1 MHSIMSEK
9 RYKKGAKIFAAA
21 LAVVLVL
28 SVQPVFSAEMYY
40 GDVEPGPMC
49 ALKAPKVKAEA
60 VSRTEIRLSWKAVKN
75 AKGYEIYR
83 SRGMHSTNFKRQ
95 KTLYGGS
102 KTVYRDRN
110 LSADR
115 YYNYEVF
122 AFRYRNGK
130 KVYSQVCRVS
140 ETAGVIK
147 PTVLAGGAESLK
159 EMEVYARSWGADRLI
174 FYSSSTKS
182 GPFQKFASRKGDE
195 LSVSEP
201 GEIGEIRYYKVK
213 AVRKIGKK
221 TFSSVSR
228 IVSGQLLSPYLDITG
243 ADLNRPFVRTD
254 TFIYQLTS
262 EKTNYPAVIFKKGC
276 EEGIPFSYSYA
287 GEHGEGESRQQ
298 SKAEVVLESYSEDG
312 IAYMPMQK
320 NYVLEPGKTVYL
332 KFCAQHPVMYYPK
345 GRIWLDVSYNDYRVD
360 AGCISFGPEGCRYSY
375 DY

>member
-1 MHSIMSEK
+1 MSEK
-9 RYKKGAKIFAAA
+9 RYKKGTKIFAAA

-49 ALKAPKVKAEA
+49 TLKAPKVKAEA

-110 LSADR
+110 LPADR

-122 AFRYRNGK
+122 AFRYRNGQ

-147 PTVLAGGAESLK
+147 PTVSAGGAESLK

-182 GPFQKFASRKGDE
+182 GP
-195 LSVSEP
+195 LSL
-201 GEIGEIRYYKVK
+201 IHI
-213 AVRKIGKK
+213 
-221 TFSSVSR
+221 
-228 IVSGQLLSPYLDITG
+228 
-243 ADLNRPFVRTD
+243 
-254 TFIYQLTS
+254 
-262 EKTNYPAVIFKKGC
+262 
-276 EEGIPFSYSYA
+276 
-287 GEHGEGESRQQ
+287 
-298 SKAEVVLESYSEDG
+298 
-312 IAYMPMQK
+312 
-320 NYVLEPGKTVYL
+320 
-332 KFCAQHPVMYYPK
+332 
-345 GRIWLDVSYNDYRVD
+345 
-360 AGCISFGPEGCRYSY
+360 
-375 DY
+375 

>member
-1 MHSIMSEK
+1 MSEK
-9 RYKKGAKIFAAA
+9 RYKKGTKNFAAA
-21 LAVVLVL
+21 LAVVLIL

-95 KTLYGGS
+95 KTLYGGK

-110 LSADR
+110 LPADR

-147 PTVLAGGAESLK
+147 PTVSAGGAESLR

-174 FYSSSTKS
+174 FYSSSTKG
-182 GPFQKFASRKGDE
+182 GPFQKFASLKGDE

-228 IVSGQLLSPYLDITG
+228 ITCGRLLSPYLDITG
-243 ADLNRPFVRTD
+243 ADLNRPFVQTD
-254 TFIYQLTS
+254 TFIYKLTS
-262 EKTNYPAVIFKKGC
+262 EKTNYPAVIFKEGC

-298 SKAEVVLESYSEDG
+298 SEAEVVLDSYSEDG
-312 IAYMPMQK
+312 ISYTPMK
-320 NYVLEPGKTVYL
+320 ENYVLEPGKTVYL
-332 KFCAQHPVMYYPK
+332 KFRAQHPVMYYPK

>member
-9 RYKKGAKIFAAA
+9 RYKKGTKIFAAA

-49 ALKAPKVKAEA
+49 TLKAPRVKAEA

-122 AFRYRNGK
+122 AFRYRNGQ

-147 PTVLAGGAESLK
+147 PTVSAGGAESLK

-182 GPFQKFASRKGDE
+182 GPFQKFTSRKGDE

-254 TFIYQLTS
+254 TFIYKLTS
-262 EKTNYPAVIFKKGC
+262 EKTNYPAVIFKEGC

-312 IAYMPMQK
+312 ISYTPMK
-320 NYVLEPGKTVYL
+320 ENYVLEPGKTVYL
-332 KFCAQHPVMYYPK
+332 KFRAQHPVMYYPK